1 MVLCLN
7 TKTNK
12 EVKSLGRKV
21 SKDKVKNSTVSRTKK
36 TMALKPSV
44 EDLKIFYALQEL
56 NNFNL
61 TFEYSILVWLARKWL
76 CLQNMFV

>member
-1 MVLCLN
+1 
-7 TKTNK
+7 
-12 EVKSLGRKV
+12 
-21 SKDKVKNSTVSRTKK
+21 
-36 TMALKPSV
+36 MALKPSV

-56 NNFNL
+56 NNSNL